1 MCDLLSEGMQF
12 DFMTAPYLFV
22 VLAFMIQIF
31 WFMLQRRG
39 QIDYAQDL
47 YHFRGPTTVFSRY
60 YAWRSSTVGK
70 SVIDAGLFNIV
81 SLGLIVVFGVLTVG
95 PEGMMEISA
104 LVVLIGVFSVFN
116 VGQIARRVRER
127 IELERTIIRNMSQSV
142 DKVGEA
148 RRLVEQQ
155 VLTGQSRNPTVW
167 FALFRVAQI
176 QDQIGWSLRDVLL
189 EERNKMTTTRKE
201 TFQSAQDE
209 DAGPSIGG

>member
-1 MCDLLSEGMQF
+1 MQF
-12 DFMTAPYLFV
+12 DLMTAPYLFV

-127 IELERTIIRNMSQSV
+127 IELERTIIRNIS
-142 DKVGEA
+142 
-148 RRLVEQQ
+148 
-155 VLTGQSRNPTVW
+155 
-167 FALFRVAQI
+167 
-176 QDQIGWSLRDVLL
+176 
-189 EERNKMTTTRKE
+189 
-201 TFQSAQDE
+201 
-209 DAGPSIGG
+209 